1 MNNGVEILL
10 QRLKD
15 CPEDFTYDISQD
27 LSSRWLK
34 LVQKAL
40 AVDFITQEEKD
51 ALTVALRENHRNEF
65 TEHVMKHL
73 ASVGDETS
81 DEGKHHGES
90 LSGPHW
96 RTAKL
101 SNGVNN
107 IHTWGNTMPIGNGG
121 TGASTVIQLGNEV
134 LDEHILRKIKRKLG
148 L

>member
-15 CPEDFTYDISQD
+15 CPEDFTYDINQG

-73 ASVGDETS
+73 AGLEDETS
-81 DEGKHHGES
+81 DEGKRLAMLRNAMHLGG
-90 LSGPHW
+90 LTPVSG
-96 RTAKL
+96 
-101 SNGVNN
+101 NN
-107 IHTWGNTMPIGNGG
+107 IHTWST
-121 TGASTVIQLGNEV
+121 TGASTAIQLGSET

>member
-15 CPEDFTYDISQD
+15 CPEDFTYDINQG

-34 LVQKAL
+34 LVEKAL

-73 ASVGDETS
+73 AGVEDETS
-81 DEGKHHGES
+81 DEGKRLAMLRNAMHLGG
-90 LSGPHW
+90 LTPVSG
-96 RTAKL
+96 
-101 SNGVNN
+101 NN
-107 IHTWGNTMPIGNGG
+107 LTRSTIGG
-121 TGASTVIQLGNEV
+121 TGASTAIQLGSET

>member
-15 CPEDFTYDISQD
+15 CPEDFTYDINQG

-34 LVQKAL
+34 LVEKAL

-65 TEHVMKHL
+65 TEHVMGHL
-73 ASVGDETS
+73 AGVEDETS
-81 DEGKHHGES
+81 DEGKRSVEAMLQNAM
-90 LSGPHW
+90 LSVGQTPV
-96 RTAKL
+96 
-101 SNGVNN
+101 SSSGNN
-107 IHTWGNTMPIGNGG
+107 LTWSTIGG